1 MHSYTTVRLDRRR
14 STRRGPRLLWH
25 RSNASLYTALLP
37 HAMLASFVI
46 ATRTPSPDADTGAG
60 VQYALWCR
68 STATVSLYPSLALA
82 QEAAELTR
90 RFC

>member
-1 MHSYTTVRLDRRR
+1 
-14 STRRGPRLLWH
+14 
-25 RSNASLYTALLP
+25 
-37 HAMLASFVI
+37 MLASFVI